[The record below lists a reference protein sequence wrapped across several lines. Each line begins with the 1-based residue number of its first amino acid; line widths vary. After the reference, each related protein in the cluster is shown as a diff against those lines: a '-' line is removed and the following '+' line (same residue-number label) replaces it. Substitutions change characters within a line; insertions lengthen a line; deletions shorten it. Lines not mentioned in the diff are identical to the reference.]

1 VCGKAATG
9 GQILSAGLCGP
20 KIRRY
25 RDVVDAELNEPQA
38 EAVAHVDGPL
48 LVFAGAG
55 SGKTRVITYRI
66 ANLVATHHVPP
77 YRILAVTFTN
87 KAAGEMR
94 ERLRH
99 LLGDDV
105 AKDLW
110 VGTFHATCARL
121 LRRHHTAVGLGRD
134 FVIYDDADQRSLIN
148 RIVKEMKLD
157 DKRYPPRM
165 LLSLIHSNKQEGRGP
180 SEMNVANYLEDVAVK
195 VYSAYEQHIRASN
208 ACDFDDLLLHILHLV
223 ERKDPEL
230 GDEMQFPPPE
240 LDLADEAGA
249 AIRKQFKYV
258 LVDEFQ
264 DTNAVQYR
272 LVRAIVRAHGNLC
285 VVGDDDQSIYSWRGA
300 DVRNIR
306 GYSDDF
312 PDAKVVRLEQNYRS
326 TKRIVRAALGVIAPS
341 PQRVPKDLWTSNAD
355 GDKIEV
361 RACND
366 ERDEAAKVVATI
378 KAWGEEWSRKEI
390 AVLYR
395 THAQSRVLE
404 EALRGGR
411 IPYKIIGGLKFFDRA
426 EIKDLLSYLR
436 LVVNPKSDVDLLR
449 VINTPTRGIGDTTV
463 DRIQAVANG
472 KTMLDTVRAV
482 ASGRVEANVAPA
494 ARKKLT
500 AFLEIIDDLQKH
512 VPSMTPADLASY
524 AVERSG
530 YAAMLQA
537 EGTAEAQTREENL
550 AELIG
555 SIRDYE
561 AAAQAEGAAVSL
573 AGFLEKTALIN
584 VGDDI
589 KTDDAVTLMTVHA
602 AKGLEYNGVM
612 IVGLEDELFPNKG
625 FKALDDDG
633 STEADDLEEERR
645 LAYVAI
651 TRARRRLILSYAA
664 QRTLYGQTKYNRP
677 SRFLKDLPKEDIVQV
692 GGRDSSYAPRGWGNA
707 PPMSTPKRGEQ
718 EWRHPM
724 WASNPPRNVE
734 RTPGERFVERDDGEL
749 RLREGVKVRHKK
761 FGEGSVVEIVEGP
774 EPKVVA
780 DFPGWGQM
788 TILQRFVQIVD

>member
-1 VCGKAATG
+1 
-9 GQILSAGLCGP
+9 
-20 KIRRY
+20 
-25 RDVVDAELNEPQA
+25 VVSPM
-38 EAVAHVDGPL
+38 P
-48 LVFAGAG
+48 
-55 SGKTRVITYRI
+55 RV
-66 ANLVATHHVPP
+66 
-77 YRILAVTFTN
+77 
-87 KAAGEMR
+87 G
-94 ERLRH
+94 
-99 LLGDDV
+99 
-105 AKDLW
+105 
-110 VGTFHATCARL
+110 
-121 LRRHHTAVGLGRD
+121 
-134 FVIYDDADQRSLIN
+134 
-148 RIVKEMKLD
+148 
-157 DKRYPPRM
+157 
-165 LLSLIHSNKQEGRGP
+165 
-180 SEMNVANYLEDVAVK
+180 
-195 VYSAYEQHIRASN
+195 
-208 ACDFDDLLLHILHLV
+208 
-223 ERKDPEL
+223 
-230 GDEMQFPPPE
+230 
-240 LDLADEAGA
+240 
-249 AIRKQFKYV
+249 V
-258 LVDEFQ
+258 L
-264 DTNAVQYR
+264 
-272 LVRAIVRAHGNLC
+272 
-285 VVGDDDQSIYSWRGA
+285 
-300 DVRNIR
+300 
-306 GYSDDF
+306 
-312 PDAKVVRLEQNYRS
+312 
-326 TKRIVRAALGVIAPS
+326 
-341 PQRVPKDLWTSNAD
+341 
-355 GDKIEV
+355 
-361 RACND
+361 
-366 ERDEAAKVVATI
+366 
-378 KAWGEEWSRKEI
+378 
-390 AVLYR
+390 
-395 THAQSRVLE
+395 
-404 EALRGGR
+404 
-411 IPYKIIGGLKFFDRA
+411 
-426 EIKDLLSYLR
+426 
-436 LVVNPKSDVDLLR
+436 
-449 VINTPTRGIGDTTV
+449 
-463 DRIQAVANG
+463 
-472 KTMLDTVRAV
+472 
-482 ASGRVEANVAPA
+482 
-494 ARKKLT
+494 
-500 AFLEIIDDLQKH
+500 
-512 VPSMTPADLASY
+512 MTPADLASY

-561 AAAQAEGAAVSL
+561 AAAQAEGADVSL

-651 TRARRRLILSYAA
+651 TRARRKLILSYAA